1 MITNEAATQA
11 DYLETLAQ
19 VVQSLRG
26 MGDRPPKRPPA
37 AQVVDALLQAEK
49 ATKHKHT
56 TYTLAQLVGTWR
68 LVFVAPRSAR
78 QKAGVSQGR
87 GWYVPA
93 AIPAQIAFAAD
104 AADATMGAIA
114 NQIRLGGIQLRLT
127 GPLKYP
133 GKKNLLGFDFTQA
146 EFSLFGRPLYRGSF
160 ASGKRNGVPFDQQSL
175 GKLPFF
181 AFFVVT
187 DDLIA
192 ARGRGGGLAIWLRV
206 GD

>member
-11 DYLETLAQ
+11 AYRETLAQ
-19 VVQSLRG
+19 VVQALRG
-26 MGDRPPKRPPA
+26 TGDRDKPQRPPA
-37 AQVVDALLQAEK
+37 AQVVEALLHAEK
-49 ATKHKHT
+49 ATKYHRT
-56 TYTLAQLVGTWR
+56 TYPLAQLVGTWR
-68 LVFVAPRSAR
+68 LVFVAPRSAH

-87 GWYVPA
+87 GWYVPT
-93 AIPAQIAFAAD
+93 AIPAQIAFTAD
-104 AADATMGAIA
+104 ETDATTGAIA
-114 NQIRLGGIQLRLT
+114 NQIRLGGIQFRLT

-146 EFSLFGRPLYRGSF
+146 EFSILGKSLYRGNF
-160 ASGKRNGVPFDQQSL
+160 TSGKRNGVPFAQQAI

-206 GD
+206 N